1 MRRRFNALPLVL
13 TITLG
18 GASRVEAQSPTGLEV
33 GIQGLA
39 LLQDPAWLGGGL
51 YAGWRPEGKTRL
63 ALTINAGA
71 VDHQTSGRAELMA
84 QYLLSPG
91 RMKGAGVYGF
101 GGIAGEVGRRD
112 QGYLVAGLGI
122 ESRPG
127 GSSGWS
133 LEAGVGG
140 GARISV
146 GWRHRWL
153 RRPDR
158 F

>member
-1 MRRRFNALPLVL
+1 MLA
-13 TITLG
+13 
-18 GASRVEAQSPTGLEV
+18 GAGRIEGQSPTGVEV

-39 LLQDPAWLGGGL
+39 LLQNPVWLGGGI
-51 YAGWRPEGKTRL
+51 YTGWRPEGKTRL
-63 ALTINAGA
+63 ALTLSAGA
-71 VDHQTSGRAELMA
+71 VDHQTSGRAELLA

-91 RMKGAGVYGF
+91 RITGVGIYGF
-101 GGIAGEVGRRD
+101 GGIAGEAGPRD
-112 QGYLVAGLGI
+112 QGYLVAGLGL

-127 GSSGWS
+127 RSSGWAI
-133 LEAGVGG
+133 EAGVGG

-153 RRPDR
+153 KRPDR